1 MDFMTSLNIAS
12 SGMSAQRKR
21 MESVSTNLA
30 NINTTRT
37 EEGGPY
43 RRQSVIFSAKH
54 VTDSFGRQLDSAMKD
69 HVREVEVTDVVQD
82 QEEPKMVYK
91 PEHPDSDERGY
102 VAMPNVNLMEE
113 MVDMISATRSYEANV
128 ASINA
133 TKSMISRAI
142 SIGGN
147 R

>member
-1 MDFMTSLNIAS
+1 MDFMTSLKIAS

-21 MESVSTNLA
+21 IDVVSTNLA

-43 RRQSVIFSAKH
+43 KRQSVVFSATH
-54 VTDSFGRQLDSAMKD
+54 PTDSFGNQLDSAMKD
-69 HVREVEVTDVVQD
+69 NIREVQVSEVIQD
-82 QEEPKMVYK
+82 REAPKMVYN
-91 PEHPDSDERGY
+91 PEHPDADERGY

-113 MVDMISATRSYEANV
+113 MVDLISASRSYEANV

-133 TKSMISRAI
+133 TKSMLSKAI
-142 SIGGN
+142 AIGGN

>member
-1 MDFMTSLNIAS
+1 MDFMTALNISS

-21 MESVSTNLA
+21 IETISTNLA

-37 EEGGPY
+37 KEGGPY
-43 RRQSVIFSAKH
+43 RRQSVVFSGTH
-54 VTDSFGRQLDSAMKD
+54 VKDSFGRELNSALKD
-69 HVREVEVTDVVQD
+69 QVREVKVTDIVED
-82 QEEPKMVYK
+82 HEEPKMVYN
-91 PEHPDSDERGY
+91 PEHPDADERGY

-113 MVDMISATRSYEANV
+113 MVDMMSASRAYEANV

-133 TKSMISRAI
+133 TKGMITRAI
-142 SIGGN
+142 ALGGS